1 MFTHRP
7 SRIPLAPE
15 ALGSRGSANPHS
27 KPPACRL
34 GSRGSEK
41 ELAQGRTAHRGR
53 AGVGH
58 GLAACRRGLALCL
71 LGAESRAVDLP
82 GTEDAVGSWP
92 AGPQALS
99 IAPRECRSALATDT
113 HSPVPSAKSHASLQ
127 ARSSLLLL
135 SCPNSYPAPST
146 WESSPTTPLPALP
159 QSPLGPSHTHVHT
172 HTRTLTRAHTHTHPF
187 SDTNGLLYLNTEQLS
202 AVPGASG

>member
-99 IAPRECRSALATDT
+99 IAPRECRSILFVFRNFTCNNVGSIEKET
-113 HSPVPSAKSHASLQ
+113 P
-127 ARSSLLLL
+127 RCF
-135 SCPNSYPAPST
+135 SCYNSVMDL
-146 WESSPTTPLPALP
+146 E
-159 QSPLGPSHTHVHT
+159 
-172 HTRTLTRAHTHTHPF
+172 
-187 SDTNGLLYLNTEQLS
+187 
-202 AVPGASG
+202 